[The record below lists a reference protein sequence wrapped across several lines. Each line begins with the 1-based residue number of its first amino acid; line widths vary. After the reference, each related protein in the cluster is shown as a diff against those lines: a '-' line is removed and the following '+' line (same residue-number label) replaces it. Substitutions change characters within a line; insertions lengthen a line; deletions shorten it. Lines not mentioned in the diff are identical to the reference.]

1 MRPLILLALLPSI
14 ALADKTDDIV
24 NEAMTKWGTPG
35 VSVAVIQNG
44 KVIKLKGYG
53 YANLEHKVKVT
64 PETIF
69 QSGSVGKQFTASLV
83 MKLVEDGK
91 IGLDDSIRKHLP
103 ETQETWQKITIRN
116 LLTHTAGLG
125 DPYDRLDMR
134 KDYTEAELLK
144 ILGEIPLQF
153 QPGEK
158 HSYSNS
164 GYHVLGFLCSKVGG
178 KFYGDQLVDRILKP
192 AGMKT
197 ARIISEADIIMNR
210 AAGYEIKNG
219 KPYNQEWVAPKLNTT
234 ADGSMYV
241 SLLDMVAWN
250 SALDGDK
257 VLSNQIKQQ
266 MWTPLRLNSGKTVD
280 YGFGWSLAPVNGHKF
295 VGHGGAWQ
303 GFRTAIQRYPNDNLA
318 VIVLAN
324 SDSAQPDKLA
334 QKIASAFV
342 PDLIAKPL
350 PPIADTV
357 PDITALVKNFL
368 DGDGANA
375 HKLCDEGMKQA
386 ISVAEFDG
394 FFKELRGNGAR
405 TKLELIQ
412 KAISDDSRRAVYR
425 IQYGKSVQIL
435 TIVLD
440 KNSLIIGLGIEDEG

>member
-1 MRPLILLALLPSI
+1 MKLVPLFLLATSI
-14 ALADKTDDIV
+14 AMADPADDIV
-24 NEAMTKWGTPG
+24 AAEMKKANIPG
-35 VSVAVIQNG
+35 ISVAVIQNG
-44 KVIKLKGYG
+44 EVVKLKGYG
-53 YANLEHKVKVT
+53 FANLEHKVKVT
-64 PETIF
+64 PNTIF

-103 ETQETWQKITIRN
+103 ETPETWGKITIRN
-116 LLTHTAGLG
+116 LLTHTGGLG

-178 KFYGDQLVDRILKP
+178 KFYGDQLIDRILKP

-303 GFRTAIQRYPNDNLA
+303 GFRTAIQRYPNDKLA

-386 ISVAEFDG
+386 VSVETFDG
-394 FFKELRGNGAR
+394 FLKGLRENGTR

-412 KAISDDSRRAVYR
+412 KTISDDSRRAVYR

-435 TIVLD
+435 TIVLN
-440 KNSLIIGLGIEDEG
+440 KNNLIIGLGIEDEE

>member
-1 MRPLILLALLPSI
+1 MRPLILLALLPTI

-44 KVIKLKGYG
+44 KVVKLKGYG

-64 PETIF
+64 PNTIF

-103 ETQETWQKITIRN
+103 ETPESWQKITIRN

-178 KFYGDQLVDRILKP
+178 KFYGDQLVDRILRP

-280 YGFGWSLAPVNGHKF
+280 YGFGWRLEPVNGHKF

-303 GFRTAIQRYPNDNLA
+303 GFRTAIQRYPVDKLA

-394 FFKELRGNGAR
+394 FFKELRGNGTR

-412 KAISDDSRRAVYR
+412 KAINDDSRRAVYR
-425 IQYGKSVQIL
+425 IQYGKSVQII
-435 TIVLD
+435 TIVLN
-440 KNSLIIGLGIEDEG
+440 KNNLIIGLGIEDEE